1 MEKNT
6 KEESVSLKMGL
17 KIALKTLVACF
28 VGIMFVYCS
37 IFVLFPKFSL
47 KINDSLNL
55 RKTKELN
62 YQMIYKRSSKIT
74 DLYNVIV
81 YEGEMGNHKKELE
94 YIDEM
99 ISRKDYS
106 EFCSEVDKAGFEQ
119 AGDKSLIPYSVNLNG
134 YLMSR
139 KVICLYNLESN
150 GIDTYVYRQ
159 TKTGK
164 LSEYSFSAYVD
175 LIYNDKDFTD
185 SQKREKLSL
194 LFNMFDASGVK
205 LQELLEER
213 VDDIKDALDID
224 TSVEKRIALQ
234 YTLTRIYRSR
244 YYVYDILGNDDKKQ
258 ENNDLFVYA
267 RIELEDMIKDL

>member
-6 KEESVSLKMGL
+6 KEEGVSLKRGV
-17 KIALKTLVACF
+17 KIALKTFVACF
-28 VGIMFVYCS
+28 IGIMFVYCS

-47 KINDSLNL
+47 KINNSLNL
-55 RKTKELN
+55 RKAKELN

-74 DLYNVIV
+74 DLYNVIIC
-81 YEGEMGNHKKELE
+81 EAEMGNYEKEFE

-99 ISRKDYS
+99 ISRDDYA
-106 EFCSEVDKAGFEQ
+106 EFCDKVDKAGLEQ
-119 AGDKSLIPYSVNLNG
+119 ASDKSLIPYSVNVNG

-139 KVICLYNLESN
+139 RVICWYNLEKE
-150 GIDTYVYRQ
+150 GIDKYIYGQ

-175 LIYNDKDFTD
+175 LIYKEENLTS

-194 LFNMFDASGVK
+194 LINMFDTSGIK
-205 LQELLEER
+205 LEELLEER
-213 VDDIKDALDID
+213 VDDIDSALKIE
-224 TSVEKRIALQ
+224 TKTEKKVALQ

-244 YYVYDILGNDDKKQ
+244 YYVYEILEKEDKKL
-258 ENNDLFVYA
+258 ENIDAFDYENKKLLKM
-267 RIELEDMIKDL
+267 IESL